1 VTADD
6 FAISVERLLNQV
18 GHWEQ
23 SRWWAPARARSSV
36 PAGSPIA
43 ASSARAKT
51 GRGTRRVPAASRPT
65 KGDSLYALV
74 QHLADLAA
82 DAEGNP
88 HRPVSR
94 PGDLALPD
102 QFRVMS
108 DDLIAAA
115 PSDEA
120 LRLATD
126 DINATRDTL

>member
-23 SRWWAPARARSSV
+23 SRWWAPARAGARSSV

-43 ASSARAKT
+43 ARDL
-51 GRGTRRVPAASRPT
+51 PAVSRPT
-65 KGDSLYALV
+65 KGDSVHTLV
-74 QHLADLAA
+74 QRLADLAA

-88 HRPVSR
+88 RRPVPR

-102 QFRVMS
+102 QLRVMS